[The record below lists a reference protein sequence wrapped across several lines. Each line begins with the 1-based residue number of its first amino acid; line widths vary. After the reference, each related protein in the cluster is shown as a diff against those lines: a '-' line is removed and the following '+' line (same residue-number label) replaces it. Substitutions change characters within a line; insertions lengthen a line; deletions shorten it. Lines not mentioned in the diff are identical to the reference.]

1 MNAVEQKSIRSV
13 PENKDIKEELKTQY
27 FWYLFILFTI
37 FLASLVIPAI
47 IFLMYIFF
55 FFLPNFLETT
65 NFLALFTEFK
75 PLIAL
80 ISMPLVLIACYL
92 IRLFFISIITRG
104 FWFLSEKR
112 SPSKD
117 GIIPRNFPSKTLNY
131 YQIRGFMIKYGKN
144 AFMKGPFPWFSN
156 WYFNFIRASKI
167 GKGTTLEESVSND
180 KFIEVGENCYIGVN
194 SALASHVIEGIFG
207 NISYFK
213 VKTGNN
219 FTAAASNVLGPGSE
233 AYDNSYLLP
242 LAATPKHSLIKGNN
256 YYWGMPLR
264 KIFRKKIMNFLR
276 ITPKDLEKNENI
288 ESYKNKKFLKKLKSK
303 INPKLL
309 EVKNKLQKD
318 NLELRKE
325 NTNFENIDDEDIRID
340 FTTSS
345 AISRVNINFLA
356 VYIPIF
362 WLSGMLD
369 TVIFYTFTSYVQ
381 NWVLMAFFLPAIL
394 IIMWFIFIVGCFLFS
409 KLFLI
414 LINLIHKPKEGI
426 FMAEQ
431 GDPDFEYWCLRTELK
446 KIAFWLIRNWPLP
459 WMDIL
464 AFKWF
469 GIKMS
474 LSSTLWDSWCDG
486 EFITFGRRVIVG
498 QGATV
503 MSSMVVGKYL
513 IIKNVI
519 LDDYVVIGGQSII
532 APGTIIGKD
541 SVVGALSTTTY
552 NQILDPGWIYFGIPV
567 IQLKRN
573 KYAEERRDILMK
585 RDVDEEKKFQIEH
598 EINIDEDKKDFA

>member
-1 MNAVEQKSIRSV
+1 MEQQSIGTV
-13 PENKDIKEELKTQY
+13 PKKKTIREEIKTQY
-27 FWYLFILFTI
+27 FWYLFVLFTI
-37 FLASLVIPAI
+37 FLASLIIPAI
-47 IFLMYIFF
+47 VFLMYTFF
-55 FFLPNFLETT
+55 FFIPNFLTVD
-65 NFLALFTEFK
+65 NFLSLFTELK
-75 PLIAL
+75 PILAL
-80 ISMPLVLIACYL
+80 ISMPFVLIGCYL
-92 IRLFFISIITRG
+92 IRLFFIGLITRG
-104 FWFLSEKR
+104 FWTLTEKR
-112 SPSKD
+112 SPSKN

-156 WYFNFIRASKI
+156 WYFNFIGASKI
-167 GKGTTLEESVSND
+167 GKGTTFEESVSND

-194 SALASHVIEGIFG
+194 SALASHVIEGMFG

-242 LAATPKHSLIKGNN
+242 LAATPKHSIIKGNN

-288 ESYKNKKFLKKLKSK
+288 EVYKSKGFFKKLKTK
-303 INPKLL
+303 INPKQHD
-309 EVKNKLQKD
+309 VKNNLKKD
-318 NLELRKE
+318 KTELRKE
-325 NTNFENIDDEDIRID
+325 NISLNDIDNEDIRID

-345 AISRVNINFLA
+345 AISRVNIKFLA

-369 TVIFYTFTSYVQ
+369 TVVFYTFTSYVQ
-381 NWVLMAFFLPAIL
+381 NWILMAFFLPAIL
-394 IIMWFIFIVGCFLFS
+394 IIMWFVFIFGCFIFS

-426 FMAEQ
+426 FRAEK
-431 GDPDFEYWCLRTELK
+431 GDVDFEFWCLRTELK

-486 EFITFGRRVIVG
+486 EFITFGRRVIIG
-498 QGATV
+498 QGASV
-503 MSSMVVGKYL
+503 MSSSIIGKYL
-513 IIKNVI
+513 IIKRVI
-519 LDDYVVIGGQSII
+519 LDDYVVVGGQAIVS
-532 APGTIIGKD
+532 PGTIIGRD

-552 NQILDPGWIYFGIPV
+552 NQVLEPGWIYFGIPV
-567 IQLKRN
+567 IKLKPN
-573 KYAEERRDILMK
+573 KYAEGRRDILMK
-585 RDVDEEKKFQIEH
+585 RDVDEEKKFEIEH
-598 EINIDEDKKDFA
+598 EINIDEDKKDYV

>member
-1 MNAVEQKSIRSV
+1 MEQQSIGTV
-13 PENKDIKEELKTQY
+13 PKKKTIREEIKTQY
-27 FWYLFILFTI
+27 FWYLFVLFTI
-37 FLASLVIPAI
+37 FLASLIIPAI
-47 IFLMYIFF
+47 VFLMYTFF
-55 FFLPNFLETT
+55 FFIPNFLTVD
-65 NFLALFTEFK
+65 NFLSLFTELK
-75 PLIAL
+75 PILAL
-80 ISMPLVLIACYL
+80 VSMPFVLIGCYL
-92 IRLFFISIITRG
+92 IRLFFIGLITRG
-104 FWFLSEKR
+104 FWTLTEKR
-112 SPSKD
+112 SPSKN

-167 GKGTTLEESVSND
+167 GKGTTFEESVSND

-194 SALASHVIEGIFG
+194 SALASHVIEGMFG

-242 LAATPKHSLIKGNN
+242 LAATPKHSIIKGNN

-288 ESYKNKKFLKKLKSK
+288 EVYKSKGFFKKLKTK
-303 INPKLL
+303 INPKQHD
-309 EVKNKLQKD
+309 VKNNLKKD
-318 NLELRKE
+318 KTELRKE
-325 NTNFENIDDEDIRID
+325 NISLNDIDNEDIRID

-345 AISRVNINFLA
+345 AISRVNIKFLA

-369 TVIFYTFTSYVQ
+369 TVVFYTFTSYVQ
-381 NWVLMAFFLPAIL
+381 NWILMAFFLPAIL
-394 IIMWFIFIVGCFLFS
+394 IIMWFVFIFGCFIFS

-426 FMAEQ
+426 FRAEK
-431 GDPDFEYWCLRTELK
+431 GDVDFEFWCLRTELK

-486 EFITFGRRVIVG
+486 EFITFGRRVIIG
-498 QGATV
+498 QGASV
-503 MSSMVVGKYL
+503 MSSSIIGKYL
-513 IIKNVI
+513 IIKRVI
-519 LDDYVVIGGQSII
+519 LDDYVVVGGQAIVS
-532 APGTIIGKD
+532 PGTIIGRD

-552 NQILDPGWIYFGIPV
+552 NQVLEPGWIYFGIPV
-567 IQLKRN
+567 IKLKPN
-573 KYAEERRDILMK
+573 KYAEGRRDILMK
-585 RDVDEEKKFQIEH
+585 RDVDEEKKFEIEH
-598 EINIDEDKKDFA
+598 EINIDEDKKDYV